1 MASHM
6 LTTVDNPYDPF
17 TQWDEWLE
25 FDVQNGYNTCGYLAR
40 IALTSEEFTDELN
53 DAIIEEAIDSI
64 VSNDPSG
71 LYVKAIEG
79 KENNSLLS
87 KDYEKFLYQ

>member
-17 TQWDEWLE
+17 TEWDDWLE
-25 FDVQNGYNTCGYLAR
+25 FDVQHGYNTCGYLAR
-40 IALTSEEFTDELN
+40 MALTSEEFTDELN
-53 DAIIEEAIDSI
+53 DVIVEAAIDAI
-64 VSNDPSG
+64 VSTDPSG

-79 KENNSLLS
+79 KENKSLLS
-87 KDYEKFLYQ
+87 KDYEKFLYR